1 MKSQLSS
8 VTTIDPDFLKTFI
21 IPRLLDSRKG
31 DNGTVLIVGGNRIYH
46 GAPILASLS
55 VLRSGADLVYTAVP
69 RSNIIPVRSSSPNI
83 IVLPLADDKLTVG
96 SANRL
101 VAMLPKKP
109 DAAAIGMGL
118 TLAKKEALLT
128 LIKGLQSIGTKLV
141 LDASALI
148 PSILTQIDNTETI
161 VTPHSGEFK
170 RIFGKVVGDTKDE
183 RISNVH
189 KTAKLHGIT
198 ILLKG
203 WIDIV
208 SSSERV
214 AVNTTHNS
222 GMTVGGTGDVLSGL
236 VSGLLS
242 KYSPFEAAV
251 LGVFINGSAGNLALK
266 KLGLH
271 LVATDLISN
280 IPDAMKPFDLVKK

>member
-1 MKSQLSS
+1 LSS

-128 LIKGLQSIGTKLV
+128 LVKGLQSIGTKLV
-141 LDASALI
+141 LDASALV

>member
-1 MKSQLSS
+1 LSS
-8 VTTIDPDFLKTFI
+8 VITIDPDFLKTFI

-31 DNGTVLIVGGNRIYH
+31 DNGTVLIVGGNRIYY

-128 LIKGLQSIGTKLV
+128 LVKGLQSIGTKLV

-161 VTPHSGEFK
+161 VTPHSGEFM

-251 LGVFINGSAGNLALK
+251 LGVFINGSAGNLALE

>member
-1 MKSQLSS
+1 
-8 VTTIDPDFLKTFI
+8 
-21 IPRLLDSRKG
+21 
-31 DNGTVLIVGGNRIYH
+31 
-46 GAPILASLS
+46 
-55 VLRSGADLVYTAVP
+55 
-69 RSNIIPVRSSSPNI
+69 
-83 IVLPLADDKLTVG
+83 
-96 SANRL
+96 
-101 VAMLPKKP
+101 
-109 DAAAIGMGL
+109 MGL

-128 LIKGLQSIGTKLV
+128 LVRGLQSLGTKLV

-161 VTPHSGEFK
+161 VTPHSAEFK
-170 RIFGKVVGDTKDE
+170 RIFGEVVGDSRDE

-242 KYSPFEAAV
+242 KYSPFE
-251 LGVFINGSAGNLALK
+251 GSSAWCVYQRECRKFGFKEIRITFSRYRFNFK
-266 KLGLH
+266 Y
-271 LVATDLISN
+271 TRCN
-280 IPDAMKPFDLVKK
+280 ETF

>member
-1 MKSQLSS
+1 MSS

-128 LIKGLQSIGTKLV
+128 LVKDLQSIGTKLV

>member
-1 MKSQLSS
+1 LSS

-69 RSNIIPVRSSSPNI
+69 RSNIIPVRSASPNI

-128 LIKGLQSIGTKLV
+128 LVKDLQSIGTKLV

>member
-1 MKSQLSS
+1 MSS

-21 IPRLLDSRKG
+21 IPRLIDSRKG

-128 LIKGLQSIGTKLV
+128 LVKGLQSIGTKLV

>member
-1 MKSQLSS
+1 MSS

-31 DNGTVLIVGGNRIYH
+31 DNGTILIVGGNRIYH

-128 LIKGLQSIGTKLV
+128 LVKGLQSIGTKLV

>member
-1 MKSQLSS
+1 MSS

-128 LIKGLQSIGTKLV
+128 LVKGLQSIGTKLV
-141 LDASALI
+141 LDASALV

>member
-1 MKSQLSS
+1 MSS

-69 RSNIIPVRSSSPNI
+69 RSNIIPVRSASPNI

-128 LIKGLQSIGTKLV
+128 LVKGLQSIGTKLV

-189 KTAKLHGIT
+189 KTAKLH
-198 ILLKG
+198 
-203 WIDIV
+203 V
-208 SSSERV
+208 SVCPTSCS
-214 AVNTTHNS
+214 
-222 GMTVGGTGDVLSGL
+222 
-236 VSGLLS
+236 
-242 KYSPFEAAV
+242 
-251 LGVFINGSAGNLALK
+251 
-266 KLGLH
+266 
-271 LVATDLISN
+271 
-280 IPDAMKPFDLVKK
+280 

>member
-1 MKSQLSS
+1 LSS
-8 VTTIDPDFLKTFI
+8 FTTIDPDFLKTFI

-69 RSNIIPVRSSSPNI
+69 RSNIIPVRSSSANI

-128 LIKGLQSIGTKLV
+128 LVKGLQSIGTKLV

-266 KLGLH
+266 KFGLH

>member
-1 MKSQLSS
+1 MSS

-96 SANRL
+96 SAHRL

-128 LIKGLQSIGTKLV
+128 LVKGLQSIGTKLV

>member
-1 MKSQLSS
+1 MSS

-101 VAMLPKKP
+101 LAMLPKKP

-128 LIKGLQSIGTKLV
+128 LVKGLQSIGTKLV

>member
-1 MKSQLSS
+1 LSS

-101 VAMLPKKP
+101 LAMLPKKP

-128 LIKGLQSIGTKLV
+128 LVKGLQSIGTKLV

-236 VSGLLS
+236 VSGLFS

>member
-1 MKSQLSS
+1 MSS

-101 VAMLPKKP
+101 LAMLPKKP

-118 TLAKKEALLT
+118 TLTKKEALLT
-128 LIKGLQSIGTKLV
+128 LVKGLQSIGTKLV

>member
-1 MKSQLSS
+1 MSS

-69 RSNIIPVRSSSPNI
+69 RSNIIPVRSASPNI

-128 LIKGLQSIGTKLV
+128 LVKGLQSIGTKLV

>member
-1 MKSQLSS
+1 MSS

-101 VAMLPKKP
+101 LAMLPKKP

-128 LIKGLQSIGTKLV
+128 LVKGLQSIGTKLV

-236 VSGLLS
+236 VSGLFS